1 MPQFKLWLA
10 TNDPPEFSGG
20 DHSIS
25 RRIRVIEFPV
35 TFNDAAQD
43 QQLPTRL
50 LNEASGILNWA
61 LQGYAE
67 WKRQGLNPP
76 DRIQSATKS
85 YQTDNDPVGQFIESC
100 CCEDPK
106 AKATAKELYDAYKVW
121 CLNSSLEPASN
132 VAFGKE
138 LKRHNFKSIKARSG
152 NEWGGLKLRSQ

>member
-1 MPQFKLWLA
+1 MQIAL
-10 TNDPPEFSGG
+10 TNVRFEGKNGHDANGPSCLL
-20 DHSIS
+20 IN
-25 RRIRVIEFPV
+25 IEFPV

-106 AKATAKELYDAYKVW
+106 AKATAKELYDA
-121 CLNSSLEPASN
+121 
-132 VAFGKE
+132 
-138 LKRHNFKSIKARSG
+138 
-152 NEWGGLKLRSQ
+152 